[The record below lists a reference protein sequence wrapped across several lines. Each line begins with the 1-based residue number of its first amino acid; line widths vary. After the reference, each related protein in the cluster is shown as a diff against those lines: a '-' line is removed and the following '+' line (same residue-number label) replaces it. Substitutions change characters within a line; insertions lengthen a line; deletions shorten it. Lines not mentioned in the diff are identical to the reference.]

1 LANDKP
7 KRKKRIHPPSWLRR
21 IPDMLAT
28 LKKTTTPF
36 LDRAALQTLFHL
48 RRRQAAQLMQD
59 LGPAE
64 FRVGKA
70 YLVRRHGVITFLEA
84 RRKEKP
90 YKAEAL
96 RQRNL
101 REALDE
107 ARREQKARSV
117 RFKISP
123 EPPRSMAGL
132 PDQVHLAPGELRV
145 TFATTEELLQLLYD
159 LSRAIAH
166 DFPTFEAL
174 SQAAR
179 SDSVDSIASAP
190 ELPKSR

>member
-1 LANDKP
+1 METKP
-7 KRKKRIHPPSWLRR
+7 KRVKGKRQVSWLAR
-21 IPDMLAT
+21 IPSMLET

-36 LDRAALQTLFHL
+36 LDRAALQNLFHL
-48 RRRQAAQLMQD
+48 RRRQASYLMKK
-59 LGPAE
+59 LGHAE
-64 FRVGKA
+64 LRIGKA
-70 YLVRRHGVITFLEA
+70 FLVRRHHVVVFLEA
-84 RRKEKP
+84 KRKGKP
-90 YKAEAL
+90 YKAEEL

-101 REALDE
+101 RDALDE

-123 EPPRSMAGL
+123 EPPRSIAGL
-132 PDQVHLAPGELRV
+132 PDQVRLAPGELRV

-174 SQAAR
+174 SQG
-179 SDSVDSIASAP
+179 SSPTSGES
-190 ELPKSR
+190 

>member
-1 LANDKP
+1 METKP
-7 KRKKRIHPPSWLRR
+7 KRVKRKRQVSWLRR
-21 IPDMLAT
+21 IPSMLET

-36 LDRAALQTLFHL
+36 LDRAAVQSLFRLQ
-48 RRRQAAQLMQD
+48 RRQAGYLMKK

-64 FRVGKA
+64 YLVGKA
-70 YLVRRHGVITFLEA
+70 FLVRRHNVITFLEA

-117 RFKISP
+117 RFKIAP
-123 EPPRSMAGL
+123 EAPRTMAGL
-132 PDQVHLAPGELRV
+132 PDQVRLAPGELRV

-166 DFPTFEAL
+166 DFPTFQSLAE
-174 SQAAR
+174 
-179 SDSVDSIASAP
+179 VGPASA
-190 ELPKSR
+190 ES

>member
-1 LANDKP
+1 
-7 KRKKRIHPPSWLRR
+7 
-21 IPDMLAT
+21 MLAT

-36 LDRAALQTLFHL
+36 LDRAAVQTLFRL
-48 RRRQAAQLMQD
+48 QRRQAGYLMKK

-64 FRVGKA
+64 YRVGKA
-70 YLVRRHGVITFLEA
+70 LLVRRHSVVTFLEA
-84 RRKEKP
+84 KRAGKP

-117 RFKISP
+117 RFKIAP

-179 SDSVDSIASAP
+179 SESVDSIASAP
-190 ELPKSR
+190 ELPKKPISR